1 METHHDRSL
10 RSLAL
15 EVLLTVLLVVGAF
28 LFLENG
34 GPDWVATQVVG
45 GANHGAAGQSVTGQG
60 AAASALP

>member
-1 METHHDRSL
+1 MESRHDRSM
-10 RSLAL
+10 RSVAL
-15 EVLLTVLLVVGAF
+15 EVLLTLLLVVGAF

-45 GANHGAAGQSVTGQG
+45 GAGQGVAGQG

>member
-1 METHHDRSL
+1 MESRHDRSL
-10 RSLAL
+10 RSLAI
-15 EVLLTVLLVVGAF
+15 EVVLTALLVVAAF

-45 GANHGAAGQSVTGQG
+45 GTSQGVAGQG